1 MKQFSILGIYCL
13 LLLCLAAS
21 CKKGSALIASPN
33 HTVKNTP
40 PTDSTVKSIDSL
52 PDDNIDN
59 ELAWSKGRTI
69 QEENTYRL
77 DSVNL
82 LSINFTPSKEPLT
95 INSIATGDLINN
107 ILNKDTLSTEGW
119 THPSVLFFANGW
131 NGYKYWMAITP
142 YPKGRNQYENPHI
155 FTSQDGKNWT
165 TPLGLENPIEGTPP
179 PFKGVQ
185 GYNSDVNLLMKG
197 DTLICYWRA
206 NYINVKNDNNVR
218 CIYCKTTVDGINWSA
233 KRFVS
238 VWNAVKLDVIAPSII
253 KDSNTYYC
261 YGVNVYENNS
271 GDYYNSHA
279 IRRMQSNSP
288 YYFNADISNGYN
300 LVNINGRPWGASQE
314 PWHIEVRKVD
324 NIWFLLV
331 TTTPNGG
338 HGSRG
343 NLYLGYSYDGIN
355 FNFNNHSLCNVEY
368 TYKSSIFIHKLAEKN
383 KLVIEL
389 WRASSLNWQIFYDKF
404 TLSAKF
410 SKK

>member
-21 CKKGSALIASPN
+21 CKKGSVLIAPPN

-40 PTDSTVKSIDSL
+40 PTDSAVKSIDSL

-59 ELAWSKGRTI
+59 ELTWAIERTN

-77 DSVNL
+77 DSVDL
-82 LSINFTPSKEPLT
+82 SSINFEPSKEPLT
-95 INSIATGDLINN
+95 INSIATGDLIND
-107 ILNKDTLSTEGW
+107 ILNKDTLSNEGW

-155 FTSQDGKNWT
+155 FTSQDGKNWN
-165 TPLGLENPIEGTPP
+165 TPFGLENPIEGTPT
-179 PFKGVQ
+179 PFKRVQ

-206 NYINVKNDNNVR
+206 NYVNVNNDNNVR

-233 KRFVS
+233 KRLIS

-253 KDSNTYYC
+253 KDSETYYC
-261 YGVNVYENNS
+261 YGVNKYETTA
-271 GDYYNSHA
+271 GTYYTTNA

-288 YYFNADISNGYN
+288 FNFVADITKGYD
-300 LVNINGRPWGASQE
+300 LINIAGRPWGEGQE
-314 PWHIEVRKVD
+314 PWHIEARKMD
-324 NIWFLLV
+324 NLWFLLV

-338 HGSRG
+338 SGSG
-343 NLYLGYSYDGIN
+343 GYLYLGYSTDGIN
-355 FNFNNHSLCNVEY
+355 FNFNDHPLGKVKN
-368 TYKSSIFIHKLAEKN
+368 TYKSSIVIHKLAEKN
-383 KLVIEL
+383 KLVVEL
-389 WRASSLNWQIFYDKF
+389 WRTSSLNWQIFYDRF